1 MFNSVGRYGH
11 ESMMMHNVI
20 WSLSVVIPDVR
31 VLYYVYMALSRR

>member
-1 MFNSVGRYGH
+1 MFNSVGWHGH

-20 WSLSVVIPDVR
+20 WSLSVVIPDAR